1 MSRTTPAKAGAQ
13 HRNDRNRT
21 PAFAGVV
28 LMMVCL
34 ASCAPSPSQQGQPAR
49 VVEPRAFAGAAP
61 RDAALLRQAM
71 LDRQNAARRAVGV
84 APLTWN
90 DALAADARAYAEQMA
105 RTGRFAHADQ
115 PQGPGREG
123 ENLWTGTRD
132 AYRYREM
139 VDSWI
144 AEKRWFTNGV
154 TPDFSTTGHY
164 EDVAHYTQIIWR
176 DSKTVGCALASNRT
190 DDYLVCRY
198 SPPGN
203 VVGQKAL

>member
-1 MSRTTPAKAGAQ
+1 MRII
-13 HRNDRNRT
+13 
-21 PAFAGVV
+21 
-28 LMMVCL
+28 L
-34 ASCAPSPSQQGQPAR
+34 ASLALLAACAPSPSQQAGPAR
-49 VVEPRAFAGAAP
+49 VVEPRAFAGPAP
-61 RDAALLRQAM
+61 RDPAALQRIL

-84 APLTWN
+84 PPLVWN
-90 DALAADARAYAEQMA
+90 EALAADARAYAGQMA

-132 AYRYREM
+132 AYSYREM
-139 VDSWI
+139 VDAWV
-144 AEKRWFTNGV
+144 AEKRWFKNGV

-176 DSKTVGCALASNRT
+176 DSKAVGCALASNRS